1 MTAGEE
7 EAVFRFSSPGLSV
20 DFEGPEKFVEAQ
32 LARVRDKV
40 RQEMGLAAAAGP
52 ADAGEAAATDT
63 NEEAAPDPSLTEFY
77 ERARS
82 REGRGALQEMILIF
96 AFFLRTY
103 RAQSEV
109 SIDSLTACFD
119 DVGAAPPKN
128 LANTLGIMKRKQG
141 VFAAGSARGHYA
153 LTDDGVAYVQR
164 LIGAQ

>member
-1 MTAGEE
+1 MKAGEE
-7 EAVFRFSSPGLSV
+7 DAVFRFSSPGLSV
-20 DFEGPEKFVEAQ
+20 DFEGPEEFVEAQ
-32 LARVRDKV
+32 LARVRDKI

-52 ADAGEAAATDT
+52 ADAGDAAGTEPGNGATP
-63 NEEAAPDPSLTEFY
+63 APALTEFY

-96 AFFLRTY
+96 AFFLRTH
-103 RAQSEV
+103 RAQLEV

-119 DVGAAPPKN
+119 DVGAAPPRN

-153 LTDDGVAYVQR
+153 LTDDGIAYVQR
-164 LIGAQ
+164 LIGAH